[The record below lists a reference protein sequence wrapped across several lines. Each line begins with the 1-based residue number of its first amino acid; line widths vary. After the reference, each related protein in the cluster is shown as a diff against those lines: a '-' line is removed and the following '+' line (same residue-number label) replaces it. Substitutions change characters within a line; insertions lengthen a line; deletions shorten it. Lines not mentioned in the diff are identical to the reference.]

1 MLFSSTFINLIMENN
16 TNLTPTIK
24 THIATTVTWA
34 RYAAI
39 LSFVNLGLTFLQ
51 LIIGAVKGNLNVFG
65 SVFSFIISG
74 VITLVMGINLLNYSN
89 YAKSSLDN
97 GDSVLLYQALYHL
110 RTYFIVMGILFL
122 IIIGLLLLFVFIAI
136 MVAIYAAAK

>member
-1 MLFSSTFINLIMENN
+1 MENN
-16 TNLTPTIK
+16 TKLTPAIK

-74 VITLVMGINLLNYSN
+74 VITLVMSINLLNYSN

-97 GDSVLLYQALYHL
+97 GDSILLNQALYHL

>member
-1 MLFSSTFINLIMENN
+1 MENN

-24 THIATTVTWA
+24 THVATTVTWA

-65 SVFSFIISG
+65 SVFSFVISG
-74 VITLVMGINLLNYSN
+74 VITLVIGINLLNYSN

-136 MVAIYAAAK
+136 MAAIYAAAK

>member
-1 MLFSSTFINLIMENN
+1 MENN
-16 TNLTPTIK
+16 TNLTPNIK

-65 SVFSFIISG
+65 SVFSFVISG

>member
-1 MLFSSTFINLIMENN
+1 MENN

-24 THIATTVTWA
+24 THVATTVTWA
-34 RYAAI
+34 GYAAI

-65 SVFSFIISG
+65 SVFSFVISG